1 MHLSSLKSGRAGRG
15 RSKRASRIAAC
26 TALVLSAGM
35 LLAAPASADDA
46 KGAEAPKAV
55 GSTPRMDI
63 TGDGESDILYQT
75 REGYLFQSVGETV
88 ADYLFELHD
97 PSDPAGRIVYKDII
111 APGDLQGDGKP
122 DLLTLTASGT
132 LTLHPVVGMDPTGGP
147 PTWSGKGWQKYNKLV
162 APGDLTGDGHNDLIA
177 RTPSGDV
184 YLYAANGHTDGEP
197 FEPAVKVASG
207 WNAYDQIV
215 GLNDST
221 GDGIGDVVT
230 RTPAGDLYFHMG
242 TGDASKPFKAASKIG
257 YGFDTYNQLVGV
269 DDINGDGNGDL
280 MGRTPNG
287 DTYIYRFSGYGHY
300 RARIHGTFGWQKAA
314 MFVGAGGVPD
324 FGKHGVMG
332 VTSDGS
338 GYWYHSK
345 NTGEFFARSG
355 EDGAYFDE
363 GWARVAVSLGDD
375 GRVDTLRV
383 RNGRLYIAGHA
394 ISDGWNI
401 YNDLIGPG
409 DLSGDGAGDILARD
423 AKGDLFLYQGNGKGT
438 ALAAKIKVG
447 YGYGSYRHIVG
458 AGDLTGDGRAD
469 VVAIAKDGTLYL
481 YEGTGKAS
489 APFKARVTIGTGFD
503 IYNKFAAVGDLNGD
517 GKADLVGVNGYGDL
531 YRYTSTGTGKLNKRV
546 RIGYGFNTYKALY

>member
-1 MHLSSLKSGRAGRG
+1 MHLSTRKSGRTGRA

-63 TGDGESDILYQT
+63 TGDGRSDILYQT
-75 REGYLFQSVGETV
+75 REGYLFQSVGTSV
-88 ADYLFELHD
+88 ADYPLELHA
-97 PSDPAGRIVYKDII
+97 PEGATGHTIYKDII
-111 APGDLQGDGKP
+111 APGDLQGDGQP
-122 DLLTLTASGT
+122 ELLTLTASGT
-132 LTLHPVVGMDPTGGP
+132 LTLHPMVGMDPTGGT
-147 PTWSGKGWQKYNKLV
+147 PTWSGKGWQKYNKIV

-177 RTPSGDV
+177 RTPAGDV
-184 YLYAANGHTDGEP
+184 YLYVSTGRIDGEP

-207 WNAYDQIV
+207 WNTYDQIV

-230 RTPAGDLYFHMG
+230 RTPSGDLYFHMG
-242 TGDASKPFKAASKIG
+242 TGNPSKPFKAASRIG

-269 DDINGDGNGDL
+269 DDVNGDGYGDL
-280 MGRTPNG
+280 MGRRPNG
-287 DTYIYRFSGYGHY
+287 DTYIYRFSGLGHY
-300 RARIHGTFGWQKAA
+300 RARIPGTFGWQKAA
-314 MFVGAGGVPD
+314 MFVGAGGNPA
-324 FGKHGVMG
+324 FGKRSVTG
-332 VTSDGS
+332 VTSEGAGYVYDSKNNGELFARTRGFDYTEGRLRIASSLDDGGRADDLWVRDGS
-338 GYWYHSK
+338 
-345 NTGEFFARSG
+345 
-355 EDGAYFDE
+355 
-363 GWARVAVSLGDD
+363 
-375 GRVDTLRV
+375 
-383 RNGRLYIAGHA
+383 LYIGYNR
-394 ISDGWNI
+394 IGDGWNI

-423 AKGDLFLYQGNGKGT
+423 TKGDLFLYQGNGKGT
-438 ALAAKIKVG
+438 ALAARIKVG

-469 VVAIAKDGTLYL
+469 VVGIAKDGTLYL

-489 APFKARVTIGTGFD
+489 APLKARVKIGSGFD
-503 IYNKFAAVGDLNGD
+503 IYNKFAAIGDLNGD
-517 GKADLVGVNGYGDL
+517 GRADLVGVNGYGDL

>member
-1 MHLSSLKSGRAGRG
+1 MHLSSLKSGRTGAA
-15 RSKRASRIAAC
+15 RSTRARRIAAC

-46 KGAEAPKAV
+46 KDADAPKAV

-63 TGDGESDILYQT
+63 TGDGKSDILYQT
-75 REGYLFQSVGETV
+75 RDGHLYQSVGGVV
-88 ADYLFELHD
+88 ADYPVGFAD
-97 PSDPAGRIVYKDII
+97 PKDEATVFKDII
-111 APGDLQGDGKP
+111 APGDLQGDGMP
-122 DLLTLTASGT
+122 ELLTLTASGT
-132 LTLHPVVGMDPTGGP
+132 LTLHPMVGMDPTGGT
-147 PTWSGKGWQKYNKLV
+147 PTWSGTGWQKYNKIV

-177 RTPSGDV
+177 RTPAGDV
-184 YLYAANGHTDGEP
+184 YLYVSTGRIEGRP

-207 WNAYDQIV
+207 WNTYDQIV

-242 TGDASKPFKAASKIG
+242 TGNASKPFKAASKIG

-269 DDINGDGNGDL
+269 DDINGDGYGDL

-287 DTYIYRFSGYGHY
+287 DTYLYRFSGYGHY

-314 MFVGAGGVPD
+314 MFVGAGGNPD
-324 FGKHGVMG
+324 VGKRGIMG
-332 VTSDGS
+332 VTAEGS
-338 GYWYHSK
+338 GYVYDPK
-345 NTGEFFARSG
+345 NNGQFYPRDRRFGFS
-355 EDGAYFDE
+355 E
-363 GWARVAVSLGDD
+363 GWVRVASSLGDD
-375 GRVDTLRV
+375 GRRDNLAV
-383 RNGRLYIAGHA
+383 RDGSLYNGYQR
-394 ISDGWNI
+394 ISDGWGA

-409 DLSGDGAGDILARD
+409 DLSGDGVGDVLARD
-423 AKGDLFLYQGNGKGT
+423 TKGDLFLYQGKDEGSALT
-438 ALAAKIKVG
+438 AKAKVG

-489 APFKARVTIGTGFD
+489 APLKARVTIGSGFD
-503 IYNKFAAVGDLNGD
+503 IYNKFAAVGDLDGD

-546 RIGYGFNTYKALY
+546 RIGYGYNTYKALY

>member
-1 MHLSSLKSGRAGRG
+1 MHLSSLKSGRTGRAHA
-15 RSKRASRIAAC
+15 KRARRIAAC

-63 TGDGESDILYQT
+63 TGDGKSDILYQT
-75 REGYLFQSVGETV
+75 REGYLFQSVATSV
-88 ADYLFELHD
+88 ADYPLRLND
-97 PSDPAGRIVYKDII
+97 PSDPGERIVYKDII
-111 APGDLQGDGKP
+111 APGDLQGDGMP
-122 DLLTLTASGT
+122 ELLTLTASGT
-132 LTLHPVVGMDPTGGP
+132 LTLHPMFGMDPEGAA
-147 PTWSGKGWQKYNKLV
+147 PTWSGKGWQKYNKIV

-177 RTPSGDV
+177 RTPAGDI
-184 YLYAANGHTDGEP
+184 YLYVSTGRIDGEP

-207 WNAYDQIV
+207 WETYDQIV

-230 RTPAGDLYFHMG
+230 RTPSGDLYFHMG

-287 DTYIYRFSGYGHY
+287 DTYIYRFSGIGYY
-300 RARIHGTFGWQKAA
+300 RARIPGTFGWQKAA
-314 MFVGAGGVPD
+314 MFVGAGGNPD
-324 FGKHGVMG
+324 FGKRSVMG
-332 VTSDGS
+332 VTSEGS
-338 GYWYHSK
+338 GYVYDSK
-345 NTGEFFARSG
+345 NNGEFFARESRF
-355 EDGAYFDE
+355 AFPE
-363 GWARVAVSLGDD
+363 GWVRVASSLGDD
-375 GRVDTLRV
+375 GRADNLWVK
-383 RNGRLYIAGHA
+383 NGVLYAAGGR
-394 ISDGWNI
+394 ISAGWDV

-423 AKGDLFLYQGNGKGT
+423 GKGDLYLYQGNGKGT

-469 VVAIAKDGTLYL
+469 VVGIAEDGTLYL

-489 APFKARVTIGTGFD
+489 APLKARVKIGSGFD
-503 IYNKFAAVGDLNGD
+503 IYNKFAAIGDLNGD

-531 YRYTSTGTGKLNKRV
+531 YRYTSTGTGELNKRV
-546 RIGYGFNTYKALY
+546 RIGYGFNVYTALR